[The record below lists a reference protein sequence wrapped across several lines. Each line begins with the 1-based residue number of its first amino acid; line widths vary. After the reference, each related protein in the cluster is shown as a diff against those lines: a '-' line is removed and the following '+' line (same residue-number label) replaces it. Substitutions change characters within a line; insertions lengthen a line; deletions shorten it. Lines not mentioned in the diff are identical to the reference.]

1 MNFEKSE
8 QTRIHQNER
17 GRGAGSTGRAGQ
29 RFVERK
35 HRSKAR
41 ELWNFSI
48 GSRLSW
54 CFSGKVQPASLSGEP
69 RKEPEGH
76 SAGGLLSDRS
86 HLKDTTC

>member
-8 QTRIHQNER
+8 QKRIHRNER
-17 GRGAGSTGRAGQ
+17 GRGAGGAGTAAQ
-29 RFVERK
+29 KFVERK

-41 ELWNFSI
+41 ELWKFPI
-48 GSRLSW
+48 GSRQSR
-54 CFSGKVQPASLSGEP
+54 CFSGKVQQAALPGEP

-86 HLKDTTC
+86 RPKDTTR

>member
-8 QTRIHQNER
+8 QTRIHRNEHRR
-17 GRGAGSTGRAGQ
+17 GTGGAGTAGQ
-29 RFVERK
+29 KFVERK

-41 ELWNFSI
+41 ELWKFPN
-48 GSRLSW
+48 GSRLSQW
-54 CFSGKVQPASLSGEP
+54 FSGKVQPASLPGEP

-86 HLKDTTC
+86 RPKDTTR